1 MIHYDA
7 KLDAYEQSIENA
19 LERELEE
26 KGTLQ
31 HLSQE
36 QLEAE
41 RARVKGSR
49 IVSTQE
55 LEAERKSS
63 SHPTRTALNMRVPTE
78 VILKLKAKAAKLGM
92 PYQTYINSELYKLA
106 NQE

>member
-1 MIHYDA
+1 MMKYDV
-7 KLDAYEQSIENA
+7 KLDAYEQAIEDA

-31 HLSQE
+31 HLSDK

-41 RARVKGSR
+41 RARLQGSR

-55 LEAERKSS
+55 LEAERKISS
-63 SHPTRTALNMRVPTE
+63 QPARTALNMRVPTD

-106 NQE
+106 NQD